1 MTYHAPFLPRRWLL
15 TTTLLLLTAAT
26 SHAADAA
33 PVAPVAPAA
42 AHHTFVIVHGAWGG
56 GWAFREVDRLLTAD
70 GHKVYRPTLTG
81 QGEKVHLATRDTNL
95 TTHVTDIVNV
105 ILFEDLHD
113 VVLVGHSYGG
123 MVITGVMDRV
133 PERIRQVIF
142 LDAAVPDDGESMNSL
157 NGRTPTPEQLAR
169 GFIAPGA
176 AAAAKPI
183 PHDVPQP
190 LKTWTEPVSFKNP
203 LAQKLPGTVVVFVGK
218 NQTPEQLK
226 DNPSF
231 VRARAR
237 GWATLTLE
245 SDHNAQWSHPKE
257 LVALLERIADGRT
270 RDTEER
276 ETGRTRDR

>member
-1 MTYHAPFLPRRWLL
+1 MKTS
-15 TTTLLLLTAAT
+15 TMVLLLGLAAASSAVAESPATAT
-26 SHAADAA
+26 SSPGASHR
-33 PVAPVAPAA
+33 
-42 AHHTFVIVHGAWGG
+42 TFVIVHGAWGG
-56 GWAFREVDRLLTAD
+56 GWAFREVDRLLAAD

-81 QGEKVHLATRDTNL
+81 QGEKVHLATRDTGL

-142 LDAAVPDDGESMNSL
+142 LDAAVPNDGESMNSL
-157 NGRTPTPEQLAR
+157 NHRTPTAEQLAS
-169 GFIAPGA
+169 GFAAPGA
-176 AAAAKPI
+176 KAAAKPI

-203 LAQKLPGTVVVFVGK
+203 LAKKIPGTVVVFVA
-218 NQTPEQLK
+218 NFVATAQLPEDLK
-226 DNPSF
+226 TNRSF
-231 VRARAR
+231 VRATER
-237 GWATLTLE
+237 GWATLTME

-257 LVALLERIADGRT
+257 LVTLLEHIAAQ
-270 RDTEER
+270 
-276 ETGRTRDR
+276 

>member
-1 MTYHAPFLPRRWLL
+1 MTHQFSFFPRHW
-15 TTTLLLLTAAT
+15 LLTAALMLLT
-26 SHAADAA
+26 TAPSRAAETTPAA
-33 PVAPVAPAA
+33 PVAPAV

-133 PERIRQVIF
+133 PDRIRQVIF
-142 LDAAVPDDGESMNSL
+142 LDAAVPDDGESMDSL
-157 NGRTPTPEQLAR
+157 RGNTRTREEIAR
-169 GFIAPGA
+169 GFIVPSA

-203 LAQKLPGTVVVFVGK
+203 LAHKIPGTVVVFVGGG
-218 NQTPEQLK
+218 QTAAQLK
-226 DNPSF
+226 NHPSF
-231 VRARAR
+231 VRARER
-237 GWATLTLE
+237 GWGALTFE

-257 LVALLERIADGRT
+257 LAALRERIADGDGAPAPALRA
-270 RDTEER
+270 
-276 ETGRTRDR
+276 GAGG

>member
-1 MTYHAPFLPRRWLL
+1 MTHHAPFPPRHLL
-15 TTTLLLLTAAT
+15 FLATLMLLTAAL
-26 SHAADAA
+26 SRAAELA
-33 PVAPVAPAA
+33 PAAPVAPAA

-133 PERIRQVIF
+133 P
-142 LDAAVPDDGESMNSL
+142 
-157 NGRTPTPEQLAR
+157 
-169 GFIAPGA
+169 
-176 AAAAKPI
+176 
-183 PHDVPQP
+183 QP
-190 LKTWTEPVSFKNP
+190 LKTWTEAVSFKNP
-203 LAQKLPGTVVVFVGK
+203 LAHKLPGTVVVFVGK

-226 DNPSF
+226 DHPNF

-237 GWATLTLE
+237 GWGTLTLE

-257 LVALLERIADGRT
+257 LAALLEGIAA
-270 RDTEER
+270 
-276 ETGRTRDR
+276 GRTRDR

>member
-70 GHKVYRPTLTG
+70 GHMVYRPTLTG

-133 PERIRQVIF
+133 PDRIRQVIF
-142 LDAAVPDDGESMNSL
+142 LDAAVPDDGESMDSL
-157 NGRTPTPEQLAR
+157 RGNTRTREEIAR
-169 GFIAPGA
+169 GFVAPGA